1 MAVWFLDLLNEC
13 SKGRRNKENTAEH
26 RIEDIIR
33 PKALFLEVSHVF
45 GYLADLARDLNH
57 GTLLGTVE
65 QHEAQRY
72 EGGEHILSVS
82 ANNSR
87 RAIGVL
93 QNWPSHSSLTFE
105 AGDV

>member
-1 MAVWFLDLLNEC
+1 VLGHLTDPARYLN
-13 SKGRRNKENTAEH
+13 S
-26 RIEDIIR
+26 
-33 PKALFLEVSHVF
+33 
-45 GYLADLARDLNH
+45 

-65 QHEAQRY
+65 QHEAQRH
-72 EGGEHILSVS
+72 ECGEHILSVS

-93 QNWPSHSSLTFE
+93 QNLSSHFSLAFE